1 MNLKLSVEN
10 LNCAHCAGKITE
22 AIENLPE
29 VKECSLNFMTKK
41 YSINIDDNINV
52 EEFLMKINKIANS
65 IEHGVIIKN
74 PNKTSNEFKTIKLTV
89 ENLNCAHC
97 AGKITE
103 AIENLPEVK
112 ECSLNFMTK
121 KYSINID
128 DNINV
133 EEFLI
138 KINKIA
144 NSIEHGVIIKNPN
157 KTSNEFKTIKLTAEN
172 LNCAHCAGKITEA
185 IENLPEVKECSLNF
199 MIKKYSIKIKD
210 SVDEKEFIAKVNNIA
225 NGIEHGVILK
235 KATNISPVNSGRKVS
250 RVKPKVSAH
259 SHSHVG
265 HTHNHSVAN
274 DAPKP
279 EVKNSKKTF
288 NFEKIS
294 LIIGTVLFI
303 STFLI
308 KDNSIKL
315 IISLVAYLLVGSD
328 VLYKS
333 LMNVKGKNF
342 LDENFLM
349 SIATIGAFAVREY
362 SEAVGVMIFYKI
374 GEYFQEKAVNNSKTS
389 IESLLKLKVVTANL
403 KNPDGSISKIAPEE
417 ISIGD
422 ILVIKAGE
430 NIPVDG
436 VIVSGTSNLNL
447 SALTGESLPIYVEKN
462 SEVLSG
468 SINID
473 GVLEIRATKEYKN
486 STINKIIEMIE
497 DAGDK
502 KAHSEKFITKF
513 AKYYTPVVVGIAVI
527 VAFIFPAIM
536 GNFKLWF
543 GRALI
548 FLVIS
553 CPCALVLS
561 VPLTFFSS
569 IGYASKNGILIKGG
583 NFLERLKNIDSVVFD
598 KTGTLTE
605 NNFQIEKIYS
615 LEESEETVIELA
627 KAGEIYSNHPLGKV
641 ILNYKDIKVDENSI
655 ADYQEISG
663 KGVSCRYK
671 DSNIMVGNKKLMLE
685 NNIVIGKLLEKE
697 LDSMVYVAK
706 NGILV
711 GAISFSGIIKK
722 TSAKTIADLKSLG
735 IKSFM
740 LTGDNK
746 ISAEKVGT
754 SLGIDSQNI
763 HSELLPQDKVSTL
776 EKIQSSSK
784 GVIYI
789 GDGIN
794 DAPVLSLADV
804 GIAMGG
810 VGSDIAIESADIVLL
825 QDDPYK
831 VVEVLKL
838 ANINKNIVFQNIVFS
853 LGIKI
858 IVMILGVLGF
868 ANMWL
873 AIFADVGVSLLA
885 VLNASR
891 ILALKKL

>member
-1 MNLKLSVEN
+1 
-10 LNCAHCAGKITE
+10 
-22 AIENLPE
+22 
-29 VKECSLNFMTKK
+29 
-41 YSINIDDNINV
+41 
-52 EEFLMKINKIANS
+52 
-65 IEHGVIIKN
+65 
-74 PNKTSNEFKTIKLTV
+74 
-89 ENLNCAHC
+89 
-97 AGKITE
+97 
-103 AIENLPEVK
+103 
-112 ECSLNFMTK
+112 
-121 KYSINID
+121 
-128 DNINV
+128 
-133 EEFLI
+133 
-138 KINKIA
+138 
-144 NSIEHGVIIKNPN
+144 
-157 KTSNEFKTIKLTAEN
+157 
-172 LNCAHCAGKITEA
+172 
-185 IENLPEVKECSLNF
+185 
-199 MIKKYSIKIKD
+199 
-210 SVDEKEFIAKVNNIA
+210 
-225 NGIEHGVILK
+225 
-235 KATNISPVNSGRKVS
+235 
-250 RVKPKVSAH
+250 
-259 SHSHVG
+259 
-265 HTHNHSVAN
+265 
-274 DAPKP
+274 
-279 EVKNSKKTF
+279 
-288 NFEKIS
+288 
-294 LIIGTVLFI
+294 
-303 STFLI
+303 
-308 KDNSIKL
+308 
-315 IISLVAYLLVGSD
+315 
-328 VLYKS
+328 
-333 LMNVKGKNF
+333 MNVKGKNF

-513 AKYYTPVVVGIAVI
+513 AKYYTPVVVGIALV
-527 VAFIFPAIM
+527 VAFVFPAIM
-536 GNFKLWF
+536 GDFKLWF

-655 ADYQEISG
+655 EDYQEISG

-722 TSAKTIADLKSLG
+722 TSAKTIADLKALG

>member
-1 MNLKLSVEN
+1 MNLKISIEN
-10 LNCAHCAGKITE
+10 LDCAHCASKIAE
-22 AIENLPE
+22 AIEKLPE
-29 VKECSLNFMTKK
+29 VKECSLNF
-41 YSINIDDNINV
+41 
-52 EEFLMKINKIANS
+52 IA
-65 IEHGVIIKN
+65 
-74 PNKTSNEFKTIKLTV
+74 
-89 ENLNCAHC
+89 
-97 AGKITE
+97 
-103 AIENLPEVK
+103 
-112 ECSLNFMTK
+112 
-121 KYSINID
+121 
-128 DNINV
+128 
-133 EEFLI
+133 
-138 KINKIA
+138 
-144 NSIEHGVIIKNPN
+144 
-157 KTSNEFKTIKLTAEN
+157 
-172 LNCAHCAGKITEA
+172 
-185 IENLPEVKECSLNF
+185 
-199 MIKKYSIKIKD
+199 KKYSIKIKNGI
-210 SVDEKEFIAKVNNIA
+210 DEKNFLDKVTTIAKE
-225 NGIEHGVILK
+225 IEYGVIFHKSLS
-235 KATNISPVNSGRKVS
+235 NISPAGKVS
-250 RVKPKVSAH
+250 RAKPKNAAH
-259 SHSHVG
+259 HHTHVG
-265 HTHNHSVAN
+265 HHHHQHHVKKEHHNH
-274 DAPKP
+274 K
-279 EVKNSKKTF
+279 ETKKF

-294 LIIGTVLFI
+294 LILGIALFVLTFFI
-303 STFLI
+303 
-308 KDNSIKL
+308 KENSIKL
-315 IISLVAYLLVGSD
+315 IISLIAYLLVGAD

-333 LMNVKGKNF
+333 LMNLKGKNF

-349 SIATIGAFAVREY
+349 SIATIGAFGVREY

-374 GEYFQEKAVNNSKTS
+374 GEYFQGKSINNSRNS

-403 KNPDGSISKIAPEE
+403 KTSDGNIKKVAPEN
-417 ISIGD
+417 INIGD

-436 VIVSGTSNLNL
+436 IIISGTSNLNM
-447 SALTGESLPIYVEKN
+447 SPLTGESLPIYVEKG

-473 GVLEIRATKEYKN
+473 GILEIRATKEYKN

-497 DAGDK
+497 EAGDK

-513 AKYYTPVVVGIAVI
+513 AKYYTPCVVGIALI
-527 VAFIFPAIM
+527 VAFIVPLIF
-536 GNFKLWF
+536 GDFKLWF

-605 NNFQIEKIYS
+605 NNFQIEDIFVVAENKEMI
-615 LEESEETVIELA
+615 LEYA

-641 ILNYKDIKVDENSI
+641 IQNYKNIKIDENDIKN
-655 ADYQEISG
+655 YQEISG
-663 KGVSCRYK
+663 KGVICDYK
-671 DSNIMVGNKKLMLE
+671 KATILVGNKKLMTE
-685 NNIVIGKLLEKE
+685 NNIDISKLSSKE
-697 LDSMVYVAK
+697 NDSMVYVAK
-706 NGILV
+706 NNTLI
-711 GAISFSGIIKK
+711 GAISFSGIVKK
-722 TSAKTIADLKSLG
+722 TSSETVKTLKNMG
-735 IKSFM
+735 INSFI

-746 ISAEKVGT
+746 ISAEKIGK
-754 SLGIDSQNI
+754 SLGIDFKNI
-763 HSELLPQDKVSTL
+763 YSELLPQDKVSTL
-776 EKIQSSSK
+776 EKIKFSSK
-784 GVIYI
+784 GVIYV

-810 VGSDIAIESADIVLL
+810 MGSDIAIESADIVLI

-891 ILALKKL
+891 ILTLKKL